1 MQMKDGSFLW
11 VLGICGALAGC
22 SDGGDGA
29 TDPDRSEEVG
39 FEILQIVSP
48 SEIIVW
54 LGRDLTQEE
63 FDAIELPSDWFKNQ
77 PRESD
82 PDEGVFARSPDAA
95 ADGQFTDAEH
105 FGHVWRHNA
114 TVVEANVP
122 LDDDAL
128 LLQNTIA
135 KFHEI
140 GFDAGRTLWVLVSP
154 DGEQFVR
161 VTRDAGR
168 TSDEPTIPD
177 GWELLEYTTPDELT
191 IQLPNPTRNIRA
203 DNEDSFQ
210 GPVPELGSGEPS
222 PRGGDE

>member
-1 MQMKDGSFLW
+1 MKRFGASLW
-11 VLGICGALAGC
+11 VLGIWAALAGC
-22 SDGGDGA
+22 SDGGSGA
-29 TDPDRSEEVG
+29 ADPDRSEDVG

-54 LGRDLTQEE
+54 LGTDLTQEE
-63 FDAIELPSDWFKNQ
+63 FDAIELPGDWFKNQ
-77 PRESD
+77 PREGD
-82 PDEGVFARSPDAA
+82 PDRGTFARSPDAS

-105 FGHVWRHNA
+105 FGHIWRHNA
-114 TVVEANVP
+114 TIVEANVP

-128 LLQNTIA
+128 LRQNTIA

-140 GFDAGRTLWVLVSP
+140 QFDAGRTLWVLVSP
-154 DGEQFVR
+154 DGEPFVR

-177 GWELLEYTTPDELT
+177 GWELVEYTTPDELT

-210 GPVPELGSGEPS
+210 GPVPELGIGEPS

>member
-1 MQMKDGSFLW
+1 MKRFGASLW
-11 VLGICGALAGC
+11 VFGICAALAGC
-22 SDGGDGA
+22 SDEGSET
-29 TDPDRSEEVG
+29 TDPDNNADRNEEVG

-54 LGRDLTQEE
+54 LGTDLTQEE
-63 FDAIELPSDWFKNQ
+63 FDAIELPGDWFKNQ
-77 PRESD
+77 PREGD
-82 PDEGVFARSPDAA
+82 PDGGTFARSPDAS

-114 TVVEANVP
+114 TIVEANVP
-122 LDDDAL
+122 LDDDAFL
-128 LLQNTIA
+128 RQNTIV

-140 GFDAGRTLWVLVSP
+140 RFDAGRTLWVLVSP

-191 IQLPNPTRNIRA
+191 IQLPNPTLNIRA
-203 DNEDSFQ
+203 ENEDSFQ
-210 GPVPELGSGEPS
+210 GPVPELGVGN
-222 PRGGDE
+222 